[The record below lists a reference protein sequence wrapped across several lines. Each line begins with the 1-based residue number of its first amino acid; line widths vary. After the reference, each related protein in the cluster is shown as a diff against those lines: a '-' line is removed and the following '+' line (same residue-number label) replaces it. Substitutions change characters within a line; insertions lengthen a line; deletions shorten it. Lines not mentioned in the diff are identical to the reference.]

1 MLPNMSEL
9 TYEDRLR
16 KLKLPTL
23 KFRRLRRDMIETF
36 KITTGVYDPRVTKD
50 LFELVPSNTTRGHH
64 LKISKKRCNLDV
76 RKYFFINRVV
86 NVWNQLPESII
97 NAKNVKTF
105 ESRLNRH
112 WGNHPMIYNYEAEYN
127 VKIHHQEPQQDF
139 TPEETDVELNTV
151 GLPWLPTP
159 LLSERT

>member
-9 TYEDRLR
+9 SYEDRLR

-23 KFRRLRRDMIETF
+23 KFRRLQGDMIETF
-36 KITTGVYDPRVTKD
+36 KITTGVYHPRQD
-50 LFELVPSNTTRGHH
+50 
-64 LKISKKRCNLDV
+64 
-76 RKYFFINRVV
+76 
-86 NVWNQLPESII
+86 VWNQLPESII

-105 ESRLNRH
+105 ESRLDRH

-139 TPEETDVELNTV
+139 TPEETDVELNTE
-151 GLPWLPTP
+151 GLPTP
-159 LLSERT
+159 CFQRGLR